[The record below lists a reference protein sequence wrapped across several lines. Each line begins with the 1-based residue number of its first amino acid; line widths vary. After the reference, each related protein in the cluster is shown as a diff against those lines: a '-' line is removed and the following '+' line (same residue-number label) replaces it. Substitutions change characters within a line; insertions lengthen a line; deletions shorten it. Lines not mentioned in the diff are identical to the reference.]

1 MNYELIRPMFEAFR
15 ANEGIATGVVQWML
29 NAAWPKMYWQL
40 YDWYL
45 NPNGVFYGTKKAC
58 EPLQLIYKYSSRSV
72 FLVNS
77 TRRSIENLTAEIRIF
92 DLHSNEI
99 FNNRQTA
106 STGPQ
111 SSMEIFTLPDF
122 PDITATY
129 FLDIRLI
136 EKDGSQIASNYYWL
150 STQSDVLDYQAQV
163 DPWEYYTPSKQ
174 YADFTLLNSLSPTT
188 VTLRR
193 EIQTNNNRL
202 TVELEN
208 TGESI
213 AFAVKLDIINDK
225 TGETIVPV
233 FWQDNYIAL
242 LPGERRTINAEFNR
256 DASNIKFNVQG
267 WNAETKS

>member
-1 MNYELIRPMFEAFR
+1 
-15 ANEGIATGVVQWML
+15 ML

-45 NPNGVFYGTKKAC
+45 NPTGAFYGTKKAC
-58 EPLQLIYKYSSRSV
+58 EPLQLIYNYSSRSV

-77 TRRSIENLTAEIRIF
+77 TPRSSKDLAAEIRIF

-99 FNNRQTA
+99 FHNQHTVRA
-106 STGPQ
+106 EPQ
-111 SSMEIFTLPDF
+111 SSKEIFTLPDF

-129 FLDIRLI
+129 FLDMRLF
-136 EKDGSQIASNYYWL
+136 EKDGTQAASNFYWL
-150 STQSDVLDYQAQV
+150 STQPDLLDYDAKV

-188 VTLRR
+188 VKVHK
-193 EIQTNNNRL
+193 EMPKGSNRL
-202 TVELEN
+202 IVKLEN

-213 AFAVKLDIINDK
+213 AFAVKLDIIDDN
-225 TGETIVPV
+225 TGEAIVPI

-242 LPGERRTINAEFNR
+242 LPDERRTIHAEFNR
-256 DASNIKFNVQG
+256 DASNIKLGVQG
-267 WNAETKS
+267 WNVEIK